1 MLDRF
6 NRHINYLRVSVTDR
20 CNFRCVYCMPPEG
33 VTMLRHEDI
42 LSYDE
47 IVEVCKIA
55 TELGV
60 NKIRITGGEP
70 LVRKGIVHLVS
81 EIAKIEGITDLGMT
95 TNGFYLDQFAR
106 PLKEAGLMRVNVS
119 LDTLDA
125 EEFSRITRGADLS
138 QVLKGIEA
146 AQKAGLTPVK
156 INTVLFDQKDDQK
169 KQKML
174 QFAGEHGLEVRFI
187 RQMNLASGEF
197 SVVEGGTGG
206 NCAICNRIRL
216 TANGFIKACLFSDE
230 EYNVRTLGP
239 RKAVTEAVA
248 FKPEKGTTCSHREFY
263 NIGG

>member
-1 MLDRF
+1 
-6 NRHINYLRVSVTDR
+6 
-20 CNFRCVYCMPPEG
+20 MPPEG

-47 IVEVCKIA
+47 IVEVCKVA
-55 TELGV
+55 AELGV

-95 TNGFYLDQFAR
+95 TNGFYLAQYAK

-119 LDTLDA
+119 LDTLESEA
-125 EEFSRITRGADLS
+125 FSRITRGGDLE

-156 INTVLFDQKDDQK
+156 INTVLFDREDQHK

-174 QFAGEHGLEVRFI
+174 QFAGDHGLEVRFI
-187 RQMNLASGEF
+187 RQMNLANGDF

-206 NCAICNRIRL
+206 NCAICNRLRL
-216 TANGFIKACLFSDE
+216 TANGYIKACLFSDE
-230 EYNVRTLGP
+230 EYNVRKLGA
-239 RKAVTEAVA
+239 RKAMMEAVA